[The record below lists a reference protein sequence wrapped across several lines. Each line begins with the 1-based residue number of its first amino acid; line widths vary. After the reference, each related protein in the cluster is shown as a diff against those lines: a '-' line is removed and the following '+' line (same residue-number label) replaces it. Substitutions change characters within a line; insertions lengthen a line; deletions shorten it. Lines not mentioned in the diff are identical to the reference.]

1 MTAIERLIETLKPRH
16 PDLSRFTVVSLG
28 GSGRDIIHYTLHK
41 QLGGLMPAVLEFDEY
56 KSRRIAEAT
65 GHRPLPDDEAFCRFH
80 ALHRSMKKEDPP
92 GPADTERL
100 MQFLSLIARFSV
112 TGDELARL
120 DRIAPEHMERI
131 AIFFATMGTFRRELA
146 TEGLFYAPFEEAA
159 FADLTL
165 RDNELFVGLP
175 VMTPTHER
183 FISRIPH
190 DRRFIDA
197 PLFGPHMP
205 QGTPDYDSALAL
217 IRRLGIG
224 EERATTGRLELTEL
238 NERPA
243 VRALIAAEIER
254 FLQGGEGGNKGQ
266 LLIVPLDETLSF
278 YLWQLLFRPLGDR
291 VNFVPWLPFSH
302 FVAAHRLIMAIRER
316 RPLDGVRRE
325 LAAELTARWRDLD
338 AAERAAFE
346 KAIALIDDMTRLG
359 PLMGAERETLSL
371 HLVASAKLHL
381 RGDRKAPVQVVGL
394 GNATG
399 VPYRRALILP
409 MDRDIFPRRPFNGP
423 FLNLVHLPRI
433 HKTQFESDDL
443 TLRQFLAL
451 GESAHLAAR
460 YDTGAGAAPSPH
472 FAFLSV
478 EFGMKPVKR
487 LMAAAPFIAPS
498 GDPAIKNSDE
508 MRERLAN
515 YPWSFSSL
523 PLFLSCPFRFVIERK
538 DFFNIEPPAC
548 FEGEDHVNM
557 VIGQFLHDLF
567 ASLKGVDKPID
578 RWRQLFEERW
588 ESNAEISTK
597 VPDRAVRKAL
607 VHAYLN
613 DIAAWERESGAAVL
627 FSNAVTDTELPLEAT
642 FGGYRLTGRLD
653 RVQERNGRKLVADLK
668 YKESMP
674 AVCKEGLI
682 AEAADERGLH
692 DHFQL
697 LFYAQLLIE
706 NGRAKEDE
714 LDAAYICLR
723 SGDRGNYIVE
733 LPAGE
738 IERRRE
744 TLDALARRLDRTI
757 AQERFAP
764 NHKAR
769 ACSYC
774 PYKAL
779 CLRPDLY
786 FVGRPE

>member
-1 MTAIERLIETLKPRH
+1 VTAIERLIETLKPYH

-80 ALHRSMKKEDPP
+80 ARHRAMKKDEPP

-112 TGDELARL
+112 TGDELSRL
-120 DRIAPEHMERI
+120 DRIAPEQMERV
-131 AIFFATMGTFRRELA
+131 AVFFATMGTFRGELA
-146 TEGLFYAPFEEAA
+146 AEGLFYAPFEETT
-159 FADLTL
+159 FADLAP

-175 VMTPTHER
+175 VMTPAHER
-183 FISRIPH
+183 FFARIPAEH
-190 DRRFIDA
+190 RFIDP
-197 PLFGPHMP
+197 PLFGRHMP
-205 QGTPDYDSALAL
+205 VETPDYDSAFAL
-217 IRRLGIG
+217 VRRLGIG
-224 EERATTGRLELTEL
+224 EERATAGRLELTEL
-238 NERPA
+238 AERPA

-254 FLQGGEGGNKGQ
+254 FLQEAEGNKGQ

-278 YLWQLLFRPLGDR
+278 YLWELLFRPLGDR

-302 FVAAHRLIMAIRER
+302 FVAAHRLTAAIRER
-316 RPLDGVRRE
+316 RPLDEVRRE

-346 KAIALIDDMTRLG
+346 KAIALIDDITRLG

-399 VPYRRALILP
+399 VPCRRALILP
-409 MDRDIFPRRPFNGP
+409 MDRDIFPRRPFSGP

-433 HKTQFESDDL
+433 HKAQFESDDL
-443 TLRQFLAL
+443 TLRQFLAF

-460 YDTGAGAAPSPH
+460 YDAGAGAAPSPH

-478 EFGMKPVKR
+478 EFGVKPVKR
-487 LMAAAPFIAPS
+487 LMAATSFTAPS
-498 GDPAIKNSDE
+498 GVPAIENSDE
-508 MRERLAN
+508 RRERLAN

-523 PLFLSCPFRFVIERK
+523 PLFLSCPFRFVMEK
-538 DFFNIEPPAC
+538 LENIAPPAC
-548 FEGEDHVNM
+548 FEGEDHFNK

-588 ESNAEISTK
+588 ESNAEIATK
-597 VPDRAVRKAL
+597 IPDRAVRKAL
-607 VHAYLN
+607 VHGYLN

-674 AVCKEGLI
+674 ALCKEGLI
-682 AEAADERGLH
+682 AETADERGLN

-757 AQERFAP
+757 AQEHFVP

-786 FVGRPE
+786 FVERPE